1 MGNDYFWRPGGLRT
15 YSRTSFP
22 ASILDFH
29 FGYLMFMPIILSGP
43 LFLIAT
49 GRQAEAQRVIFGVMI
64 SFVVCYAFFTL
75 FPVSGPNWVFE
86 HRTGPV
92 REVLPARWVYSM
104 LATGAVPGTAF
115 PSSHVAT
122 TMAADRRRVAGI
134 ATFGGSSVDPL
145 YLAGGR
151 NRIHANALRNRH
163 FGRFG
168 GGNFRCPG

>member
-1 MGNDYFWRPGGLRT
+1 
-15 YSRTSFP
+15 
-22 ASILDFH
+22 
-29 FGYLMFMPIILSGP
+29 MFMPIILSGP

-122 TMAADRRRVAGI
+122 TMAATAGAWLVSPRLGEVLLIPCILLVAGTVYTQMHYAI
-134 ATFGGSSVDPL
+134 DTSAGLVVGIFGVLASV
-145 YLAGGR
+145 
-151 NRIHANALRNRH
+151 
-163 FGRFG
+163 RFG
-168 GGNFRCPG
+168 D